1 LSDAGS
7 PSTEGWIAIIAVW
20 LLILIVFLFRP
31 ISYTINENSVID
43 HRVLKGI
50 AIPKANIVEKKQIPS
65 EDTTWTIRTFG
76 VGGLF
81 GYYGK
86 FFHTKYGSMIWYAT
100 QRKNYVMLV
109 TQGTKFVLT
118 PNEPEKF
125 LAALS

>member
-1 LSDAGS
+1 MATHTYCFFVSANFVHHQRKFGY
-7 PSTEGWIAIIAVW
+7 
-20 LLILIVFLFRP
+20 R
-31 ISYTINENSVID
+31 D